1 MAITLD
7 ILKSGKNKDAYNEYT
22 YADLKLD
29 IELNSKL
36 PNSPTGVERNKQD
49 LKLNYDETAIH
60 QSIKNIFNTKKGQK
74 ILSPELGLDLEQYLF
89 ETVSKEN
96 GDIIGNTIFE
106 ELGMYEPRIKVEGVD
121 IKAQPDQQQYTI
133 NINIIIPSLDN
144 RRTTVSG
151 SLTPKGFNY

>member
-7 ILKSGKNKDAYNEYT
+7 ILKSGKNNDAYKEYT

-29 IELNSKL
+29 IELNSQV
-36 PNSPTGVERNKQD
+36 PDSPTGVEKNKQD
-49 LKLNYDETAIH
+49 FKLNYDESAIH

-74 ILSPELGLDLEQYLF
+74 ILSPEFGLDLEQYLF
-89 ETVSKEN
+89 EGVSKEN

-106 ELGMYEPRIKVEGVD
+106 ELPIHEPRIKVQGVD
-121 IKAQPDQQQYTI
+121 ITALPDDHQYTI

-144 RRTTVSG
+144 RKTTVTG
-151 SLTPKGFNY
+151 SLTEKGFNY